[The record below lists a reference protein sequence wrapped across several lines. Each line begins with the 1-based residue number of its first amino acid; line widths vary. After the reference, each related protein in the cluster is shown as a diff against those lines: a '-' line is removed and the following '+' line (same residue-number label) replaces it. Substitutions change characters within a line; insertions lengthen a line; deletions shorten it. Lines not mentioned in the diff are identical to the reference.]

1 MNFDIFTERKRMK
14 ASLIHLFR
22 KIGRASLAI
31 GLQNSHSGNMACLFR
46 EPKGSLKLAITRS
59 GSQKGDLE
67 PDDILFIDMAG
78 NRKKERGASSE
89 LVVHQKVLGLKGVGA
104 SFHAHARELTL
115 MTLAFSKQK
124 KKIKSFFP
132 LDPLGLTYLISIP
145 VISVKRAY
153 GSPELAR
160 VVTSRLESFPVV
172 AVHGHGLFSR
182 GRTLMEAFFYAGLAD
197 FSARVWRLL
206 ESLKLPA
213 EERME
218 KERKWRGKLF
228 SPPSPYQPDWERK
241 IKLFLEKN
249 KLKEIDKTRNRL
261 FLAQLSP
268 FFTGS
273 LSLREKEQIIYA
285 FPASTPLE
293 IKGPLNN
300 FNLFSLPEDNEF
312 FWHRL
317 IYEKTSAVS
326 IIRAFIA
333 EAEALAWLFLTAD
346 GELRFFKPMDVE
358 GRVLH
363 PEVPVLA
370 PPVEVA
376 QFLKLLK
383 KYELLIIR
391 GGGVWAMSSLSLSQ
405 ALHHLSSL
413 KDSCHYFLGLK
424 ELNLI

>member
-1 MNFDIFTERKRMK
+1 MK
-14 ASLIHLFR
+14 SGIINLFQ

-46 EPKGSLKLAITRS
+46 ESGRSPKLAITRS
-59 GSQKGDLE
+59 GAQKGDLE
-67 PDDILFIDMAG
+67 PGDILFINMTE
-78 NRKKERGASSE
+78 KKERGASSE

-115 MTLAFSKQK
+115 MTLAFSKLK
-124 KKIKSFFP
+124 KKIESFSP
-132 LDPLGLTYLISIP
+132 LDPLGFTYLISIP
-145 VISVKRAY
+145 VINVKKAY

-160 VVTSRLESFPVV
+160 SVASQLESFPVV
-172 AVHGHGLFSR
+172 AVRGHGLFSR

-206 ESLKLPA
+206 ECLKLPV
-213 EERME
+213 EERKE
-218 KERKWRGKLF
+218 KERRWQGKLF

-241 IKLFLEKN
+241 MKVSLEKK
-249 KLKEIDKTRNRL
+249 KLKEIEKTRNRL

-273 LSLREKEQIIYA
+273 LSVRENKQIFYA

-293 IKGPLNN
+293 IKGPLDI
-300 FNLFSLPEDNEF
+300 FNLTFHPEDNEF

-326 IIRAFIA
+326 IIRAFMA
-333 EAEALAWLFLTAD
+333 EAEALAWLLLPPD
-346 GELRFFKPMDVE
+346 GQLSFFAPMDVE

-363 PEVPVLA
+363 PEIPVLA
-370 PPVEVA
+370 PPVEAA

-391 GGGVWAMSSLSLSQ
+391 GGGVWAISFLSLSQ

-413 KDSCHYFLGLK
+413 KDSGHYFLGLK

>member
-1 MNFDIFTERKRMK
+1 MK
-14 ASLIHLFR
+14 ASLIHLFQ

-46 EPKGSLKLAITRS
+46 ASGGSLKLAITRS
-59 GSQKGDLE
+59 GAQKGDLE
-67 PDDILFIDMAG
+67 PDDILFINMAG
-78 NRKKERGASSE
+78 RKEGASSE
-89 LVVHQKVLGLKGVGA
+89 LVVHRKVLGLKGVGA

-124 KKIKSFFP
+124 RKIQFFSP
-132 LDPLGLTYLISIP
+132 LDPLGLTYLVSIP
-145 VISVKRAY
+145 VIKVKKAY
-153 GSPELAR
+153 GSPELAEA
-160 VVTSRLESFPVV
+160 VACGLESFPVV
-172 AVHGHGLFSR
+172 AIRGHGLFSR
-182 GRTLMEAFFYAGLAD
+182 GKTLREAFFYAGLAD

-206 ESLKLPA
+206 ECLKLRA
-213 EERME
+213 EERAE

-228 SPPSPYQPDWERK
+228 SPPSPYQPAWEREMK
-241 IKLFLEKN
+241 VSLEKN

-261 FLAQLSP
+261 FLSQLSP

-273 LSLREKEQIIYA
+273 LSLGEKKQIIYA

-293 IKGPLNN
+293 MGGPLNI
-300 FNLFSLPEDNEF
+300 FDSSCGPEYNEF

-326 IIRAFIA
+326 VIRAFMA
-333 EAEALAWLFLTAD
+333 EAEALAWLLLPTD
-346 GELRFFKPMDVE
+346 GQLSFFQPLDVE

-363 PEVPVLA
+363 PEIPVLA
-370 PPVEVA
+370 PPVGAAE
-376 QFLKLLK
+376 FLKLLK

-413 KDSCHYFLGLK
+413 KDSGHYFLGLK